1 MESGASYKHF
11 VYLLNGS
18 IILHRLSPSDRN
30 KVAWGTTGNE
40 ALHNQIKGVAS
51 TTVQQHA
58 TRVCTRMKAFAI
70 GKMLTHNVA
79 AYSPSTHKQI
89 EGDVL
94 CTIQGA
100 LTRSFFPAF
109 GMSPVPAVTS
119 RKAARAAVGLAGPI
133 NSAAVKGAKLARV
146 KAWKKEKALRRK
158 KDAKQPWRQHRK
170 GLGMKKRTVFTRV
183 KKTRGKRRQS

>member
-1 MESGASYKHF
+1 MHRKDGKGRSLQDILESGASYKHSMH
-11 VYLLNGS
+11 LLNGS

-70 GKMLTHNVA
+70 GKMLAHNAA
-79 AYSPSTHKQI
+79 AYSPATHQQT

-100 LTRSFFPAF
+100 LMRNFFPAF
-109 GMSPVPAVTS
+109 GTSPVP
-119 RKAARAAVGLAGPI
+119 GDPLMPPPI
-133 NSAAVKGAKLARV
+133 SKVKNN
-146 KAWKKEKALRRK
+146 
-158 KDAKQPWRQHRK
+158 DMQ
-170 GLGMKKRTVFTRV
+170 
-183 KKTRGKRRQS
+183 

>member
-11 VYLLNGS
+11 TYLLNGS
-18 IILHRLSPSDRN
+18 IILHRLSPSDRS

-70 GKMLTHNVA
+70 GKLLAHNAA

-100 LTRSFFPAF
+100 LVAELLSGLRNVTRD
-109 GMSPVPAVTS
+109 S
-119 RKAARAAVGLAGPI
+119 RDLEEGGKGRGGL
-133 NSAAVKGAKLARV
+133 S
-146 KAWKKEKALRRK
+146 WTYQFRRC
-158 KDAKQPWRQHRK
+158 
-170 GLGMKKRTVFTRV
+170 
-183 KKTRGKRRQS
+183 